1 MIGLGGSHGSP
12 KPVRIVVVGEKG
24 TGKTSLIMA
33 ASNESSQPHQN
44 IPPVLPYTTFPSEW
58 FCDPVPATIIDTS
71 SKPEDREKVVKEVK
85 EADAIVLTFVVDRP
99 ETLDRLSGYWLPLFR
114 QLEVRV
120 PTILVGYS
128 VTNNEY
134 HNQFVIEIMTTSIR
148 EQYREIETCFNW
160 SSRHDNSLV
169 RVFWYAQQAVMNPIG
184 PIYDR
189 ETISLKPRCVAAL
202 TRVYLFST
210 RDNDYNLN
218 DIGLNYIQ
226 ARCCYE
232 PLTASQIRGLIS
244 FVQERS
250 PLGVNENGITIDG
263 FLFIYKYLV
272 EQGRIRK
279 VWNILRK
286 FGYNNELRLADDM
299 IPYSSFKRVPDQSV
313 ELTDEAIGFL
323 RRIYKNLDEHGVK
336 SLYLY
341 SLDYLWDPWNMAP
354 YKDAAEK
361 TDDGGLSLEAFL
373 SLWSLMT
380 LIDPARSLECLICIC
395 YPSSSA
401 VRVTRRRALDRKEQ
415 NSERRVVQCFVF
427 GPKNAGKSALLNRF
441 IGRPYDDDNNNGSN
455 EERYAVNMVDNCG
468 VTGDTKKTLVLKE
481 VQIQE
486 NGLLP
491 SNEALGACDVAIF
504 VYDSSDESS
513 WKRAI
518 DLLAEVAT
526 ASEDAGFEFPCL
538 MVAAKT
544 DVDSFPDA
552 IQETTRATQDIGIGA
567 PIPISSKLGD
577 FDNLFQKI
585 LTAAEH
591 PHLGVPQIE
600 SKKKRNRK
608 LMKRS
613 LMVVSKTL
621 PLIASPSP
629 IKSAVEAREGEQM
642 AMTRATSG
650 PAYPE
655 RFYAAASYVG
665 LDGSDSSAKHVSSK
679 FSNDTALIFYAL
691 YQQATVGPCGTPKP
705 SAWRPVEQSKWK
717 SWQGLGT
724 MPSIE
729 AMRLF
734 VKILEEENP
743 DWYSREFTDI
753 PDPVVDVQISQTRDE
768 PAVQNGNSFSKTKTI
783 SAENGRLS
791 ETQDKDVVSE
801 DPNTVSVYNQ
811 WTAPQTSG
819 QRPKARYEHGA
830 AVIQDKMYIYGGN
843 HNGRYLGDL
852 HWNLLTLI
860 DPARSL
866 ECLICL
872 CYPSSAVRIA
882 RRRAID
888 RKEQNSDRRVFQCFV
903 FGPKNAGKSALLN
916 RFIGRSVC
924 SFNSVYVKICMSDYM
939 NLRPYDD
946 DNNNGSNE
954 ERYAVNMVDND
965 GVTGDVKKTL
975 VLKEIQMQE
984 DGFLPSNE
992 ALGACDVAIFLYDS
1006 SDESSW
1012 KRAIDLL
1019 VKVATA
1025 SEDAGLEFPCLMVAA
1040 KTDLD
1045 SFPEANQEAT
1055 RVNTYHS
1062 S

>member
-1 MIGLGGSHGSP
+1 
-12 KPVRIVVVGEKG
+12 
-24 TGKTSLIMA
+24 MA

-120 PTILVGYS
+120 PTILARG
-128 VTNNEY
+128 
-134 HNQFVIEIMTTSIR
+134 
-148 EQYREIETCFNW
+148 
-160 SSRHDNSLV
+160 
-169 RVFWYAQQAVMNPIG
+169 VFWYAQQAVMNPIG

-323 RRIYKNLDEHGVK
+323 RRIYKNLDEHGGNNLGLQMIGYIFQT
-336 SLYLY
+336 SPEN
-341 SLDYLWDPWNMAP
+341 PWNMAP

-613 LMVVSKTL
+613 LMVVSRA
-621 PLIASPSP
+621 LIVGWASF
-629 IKSAVEAREGEQM
+629 
-642 AMTRATSG
+642 
-650 PAYPE
+650 
-655 RFYAAASYVG
+655 RFYAAR
-665 LDGSDSSAKHVSSK
+665 K
-679 FSNDTALIFYAL
+679 
-691 YQQATVGPCGTPKP
+691 
-705 SAWRPVEQSKWK
+705 QS
-717 SWQGLGT
+717 
-724 MPSIE
+724 
-729 AMRLF
+729 
-734 VKILEEENP
+734 
-743 DWYSREFTDI
+743 
-753 PDPVVDVQISQTRDE
+753 
-768 PAVQNGNSFSKTKTI
+768 
-783 SAENGRLS
+783 
-791 ETQDKDVVSE
+791 
-801 DPNTVSVYNQ
+801 
-811 WTAPQTSG
+811 
-819 QRPKARYEHGA
+819 
-830 AVIQDKMYIYGGN
+830 
-843 HNGRYLGDL
+843 
-852 HWNLLTLI
+852 
-860 DPARSL
+860 
-866 ECLICL
+866 
-872 CYPSSAVRIA
+872 
-882 RRRAID
+882 
-888 RKEQNSDRRVFQCFV
+888 
-903 FGPKNAGKSALLN
+903 
-916 RFIGRSVC
+916 
-924 SFNSVYVKICMSDYM
+924 
-939 NLRPYDD
+939 
-946 DNNNGSNE
+946 
-954 ERYAVNMVDND
+954 
-965 GVTGDVKKTL
+965 
-975 VLKEIQMQE
+975 
-984 DGFLPSNE
+984 
-992 ALGACDVAIFLYDS
+992 
-1006 SDESSW
+1006 
-1012 KRAIDLL
+1012 
-1019 VKVATA
+1019 
-1025 SEDAGLEFPCLMVAA
+1025 
-1040 KTDLD
+1040 
-1045 SFPEANQEAT
+1045 
-1055 RVNTYHS
+1055 
-1062 S
+1062 

>member
-1 MIGLGGSHGSP
+1 MIFKMMKMIGLGGSHGSP

-120 PTILVGYS
+120 PTILVG
-128 VTNNEY
+128 NN
-134 HNQFVIEIMTTSIR
+134 IERSRHVSTGLLVMTTPLCAR
-148 EQYREIETCFNW
+148 G
-160 SSRHDNSLV
+160 
-169 RVFWYAQQAVMNPIG
+169 VFWYAQQAVMNPIG

-323 RRIYKNLDEHGVK
+323 RRIYKNLDEHGGNNLGLQMIGYIFQT
-336 SLYLY
+336 SPEN
-341 SLDYLWDPWNMAP
+341 PWNMAP

-613 LMVVSKTL
+613 LMVVSRA
-621 PLIASPSP
+621 LIVGWASF
-629 IKSAVEAREGEQM
+629 
-642 AMTRATSG
+642 
-650 PAYPE
+650 
-655 RFYAAASYVG
+655 RFYAAR
-665 LDGSDSSAKHVSSK
+665 K
-679 FSNDTALIFYAL
+679 
-691 YQQATVGPCGTPKP
+691 
-705 SAWRPVEQSKWK
+705 QS
-717 SWQGLGT
+717 
-724 MPSIE
+724 
-729 AMRLF
+729 
-734 VKILEEENP
+734 
-743 DWYSREFTDI
+743 
-753 PDPVVDVQISQTRDE
+753 
-768 PAVQNGNSFSKTKTI
+768 
-783 SAENGRLS
+783 
-791 ETQDKDVVSE
+791 
-801 DPNTVSVYNQ
+801 
-811 WTAPQTSG
+811 
-819 QRPKARYEHGA
+819 
-830 AVIQDKMYIYGGN
+830 
-843 HNGRYLGDL
+843 
-852 HWNLLTLI
+852 
-860 DPARSL
+860 
-866 ECLICL
+866 
-872 CYPSSAVRIA
+872 
-882 RRRAID
+882 
-888 RKEQNSDRRVFQCFV
+888 
-903 FGPKNAGKSALLN
+903 
-916 RFIGRSVC
+916 
-924 SFNSVYVKICMSDYM
+924 
-939 NLRPYDD
+939 
-946 DNNNGSNE
+946 
-954 ERYAVNMVDND
+954 
-965 GVTGDVKKTL
+965 
-975 VLKEIQMQE
+975 
-984 DGFLPSNE
+984 
-992 ALGACDVAIFLYDS
+992 
-1006 SDESSW
+1006 
-1012 KRAIDLL
+1012 
-1019 VKVATA
+1019 
-1025 SEDAGLEFPCLMVAA
+1025 
-1040 KTDLD
+1040 
-1045 SFPEANQEAT
+1045 
-1055 RVNTYHS
+1055 
-1062 S
+1062 